1 MAQRLE
7 PSAHLNNS
15 LAKEARGQ
23 VYMATNILL
32 LYGSKTHANTR
43 VEMSRHK
50 RKWRQVGMVVPNLGK
65 YGPRTRTTANVEKT
79 RQKRKRLQVRMV
91 AFEWKGAIQAC
102 REYNVERFIGNERE

>member
-1 MAQRLE
+1 MTPWSRQCAFRFIRSIRAAYYMAQRLE

-32 LYGSKTHANTR
+32 LYG
-43 VEMSRHK
+43 
-50 RKWRQVGMVVPNLGK
+50 
-65 YGPRTRTTANVEKT
+65 PRTRTKANVEKT